1 MTCVLEAWNHAFRSL
16 GGVVQSG
23 YFTSVSMYHEESLT
37 RLPTSVGK
45 LIFETSYILQQQ
57 NKVDAQVKQLKL
69 N

>member
-23 YFTSVSMYHEESLT
+23 YFTSVSMYHEESLS

-45 LIFETSYILQQQ
+45 LL
-57 NKVDAQVKQLKL
+57 LKL
-69 N
+69 NRTT

>member
-16 GGVVQSG
+16 GGVVQSD

-45 LIFETSYILQQQ
+45 LIFETT
-57 NKVDAQVKQLKL
+57 
-69 N
+69 

>member
-37 RLPTSVGK
+37 RLPTSVGMLILKQRKHYGKKIK
-45 LIFETSYILQQQ
+45 LMRT
-57 NKVDAQVKQLKL
+57 
-69 N
+69 

>member
-37 RLPTSVGK
+37 RSPTSVGK
-45 LIFETSYILQQQ
+45 LIFGTTYTLRQQ
-57 NKVDAQVKQLKL
+57 NKVNAQVKPLKL